1 MPTPHRYGIGRRVQR
16 AKGLY
21 PPAPGKH
28 PRALNKE
35 SKREAWTIELRTRD
49 AGDAPHPVF
58 GTHPVV
64 ERPTAYLARELARC

>member
-1 MPTPHRYGIGRRVQR
+1 VPTPHRYGIGRRVQR

-49 AGDAPHPVF
+49 AGDAPHPV
-58 GTHPVV
+58 V
-64 ERPTAYLARELARC
+64 ERPTAYLVRELARC